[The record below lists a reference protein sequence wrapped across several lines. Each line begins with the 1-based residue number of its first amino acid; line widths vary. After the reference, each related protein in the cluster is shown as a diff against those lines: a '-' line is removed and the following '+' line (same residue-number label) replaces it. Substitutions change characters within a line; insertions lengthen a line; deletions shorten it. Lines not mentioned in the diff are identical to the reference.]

1 MQSPQC
7 TPLKLPPIFPTLPIE
22 CQCAWAPGPLGDA
35 SRKKMDA
42 LGEEY
47 NQALQTMVKEL
58 NDHGADD
65 FFIIWYEP
73 VLFLYQTST
82 NVITH
87 TGNLVLS

>member
-1 MQSPQC
+1 
-7 TPLKLPPIFPTLPIE
+7 
-22 CQCAWAPGPLGDA
+22 
-35 SRKKMDA
+35 MDA

-73 VLFLYQTST
+73 GLSLYQTRT
-82 NVITH
+82 NVIKH